1 MFKYTV
7 LLYTLLLVTSCDYFK
22 QEELKTPIARVNDS
36 YLYQEDLKDLI
47 FDDTSK
53 EDSVLIV
60 NNFIRRWA
68 TQQLLIDQSIINL
81 PQNKQEDF
89 NKLVEEYKI
98 DLYTEAYKSAIISKQ
113 LDSVVTNEELA
124 IYYEANKENFKLN
137 DDLLKIRFIQ
147 VDKNYSNIKKLAK
160 IFTRFNEEDKVT
172 LTELKFK
179 FKAVNLNDSV
189 WVKKDILINTLPIIQ
204 SKSKQVLKKSNYA
217 QLQDSLGV
225 YLVKINDVLKPNDI
239 APLSYVKPT
248 IKQII
253 LNKRKRELL
262 KILEKDYLIF
272 PNHIPSQHIC
282 SRSGSG
288 R

>member
-262 KILEKDYLIF
+262 KILEKDITVDAIKNKNF
-272 PNHIPSQHIC
+272 ETFTIE
-282 SRSGSG
+282 
-288 R
+288 